1 MKQPSILTPAGSA
14 QYPRLNSP
22 DTRFHE
28 DGEYRCNV
36 IVTEKEA
43 KGFEKTL
50 RKLYDQAYKLK
61 CEEEGKKLKKSDH
74 FPVSISDEGEHVIKA
89 KRRGTWTTRDG
100 VKKQNQIAIYDA
112 SANPM
117 PNDLIVGAGSKVILS
132 VKPNFWH
139 TGMLGFGCSL
149 TLMGVQVLDLADY
162 TPTTSLGF
170 EAQDGFVHGGETF
183 DEVVKEEDV
192 EEEAEDTLA
201 NF

>member
-43 KGFEKTL
+43 KGFEKIL
-50 RKLYDQAYKLK
+50 RKLYDQEYKLR
-61 CEEEGKKLKKSDH
+61 CEEEGKKFKKSDF
-74 FPVSISDEGEHVIKA
+74 FPVVINDEGEHIIKA
-89 KRRGTWTTRDG
+89 KRQGTWTTRDG
-100 VKKQNQIAIYDA
+100 VKKENQIAVYDA
-112 SANPM
+112 SAQPM

-132 VKPNFWH
+132 VRPNFWN

-149 TLMGVQVLDLADY
+149 SLMGVQVLELADY
-162 TPTTSLGF
+162 SPTATLGF

-183 DEVVKEEDV
+183 DEVVKEEDEDV
-192 EEEAEDTLA
+192 EEDALA